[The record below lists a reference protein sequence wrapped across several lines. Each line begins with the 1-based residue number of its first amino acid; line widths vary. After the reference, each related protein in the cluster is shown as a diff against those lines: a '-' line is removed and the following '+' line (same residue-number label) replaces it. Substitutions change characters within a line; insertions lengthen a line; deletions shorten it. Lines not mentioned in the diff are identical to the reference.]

1 MNNTTNEQASGHR
14 RSPVASCYCIL
25 IQLPQREPQYSS
37 LKTPQLR
44 SVGIQQLTIYPS
56 DTTDVQSD
64 PLLTVVC
71 CWFHFRWWWL
81 RQAATRCWRRCW
93 RDAVTRATDFAHS
106 SLCCNHCA
114 ENPPLVV
121 CFTNAIPARF
131 AFQEVI
137 FSSQITRFFKLSH
150 KGVRHSNPARKIG
163 DRSHSLIHTM
173 LALREFCLPPVHGRN
188 NTDIFTYNITLFLP
202 IFFFFFPYF
211 ATGGRQLSDDYGDD
225 TMTIATTT
233 LVRFTPSIATRFSCA
248 RCVCLCYCLP
258 TEKN

>member
-1 MNNTTNEQASGHR
+1 MIASQMAVNFMR
-14 RSPVASCYCIL
+14 IDIRLIRKIL
-25 IQLPQREPQYSS
+25 
-37 LKTPQLR
+37 T
-44 SVGIQQLTIYPS
+44 
-56 DTTDVQSD
+56 
-64 PLLTVVC
+64 
-71 CWFHFRWWWL
+71 
-81 RQAATRCWRRCW
+81 
-93 RDAVTRATDFAHS
+93 HS

-137 FSSQITRFFKLSH
+137 FSSQITRFFKLSR

-163 DRSHSLIHTM
+163 DRSHSVNPHS

-202 IFFFFFPYF
+202 IFFFLFSYF

-233 LVRFTPSIATRFSCA
+233 RVRFTPSIATRFSCA

-258 TEKN
+258 TEKTEASLHSRRTSSSRSSTLPCAGRTHAHQHTPRVARYI